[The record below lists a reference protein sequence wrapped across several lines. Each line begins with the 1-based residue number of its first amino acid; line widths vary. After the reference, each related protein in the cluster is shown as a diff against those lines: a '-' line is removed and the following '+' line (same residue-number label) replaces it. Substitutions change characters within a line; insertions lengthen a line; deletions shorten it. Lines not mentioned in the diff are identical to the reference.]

1 MVATYRKVV
10 SLVVE
15 QNDLSSRG
23 VQACIHNQN
32 LFNNIIFIFALFF
45 PINVLN
51 FDAALLISSDAYW
64 IYWIGREKSL
74 NVLGSWLDE
83 EKLITRK
90 RRKGRCKRRIKFK
103 KKKHSEVLQPAA
115 FSESAFISLLL
126 TGTLEIVLAT
136 LLTWCLG
143 SKMHPWSFFQWKFMQ
158 RRIGQVGK
166 DSEVAIWCWPEN
178 LACVSIQ
185 QYLACVST
193 QKSFQMRRRLL
204 NWWLSLASYT
214 MYNIH
219 PVQRESAICWVRSNS
234 LGFKLE

>member
-10 SLVVE
+10 ALIVQ

-23 VQACIHNQN
+23 VQACIHNRN

-90 RRKGRCKRRIKFK
+90 RRKGRCKRRIKL

-126 TGTLEIVLAT
+126 TGTLEIFLAT

-185 QYLACVST
+185 QSHACVSIQQYLASVSIQHYLACVST
-193 QKSFQMRRRLL
+193 QQSFRCERDFKAIE
-204 NWWLSLASYT
+204 LSAEKG
-214 MYNIH
+214 
-219 PVQRESAICWVRSNS
+219 V
-234 LGFKLE
+234 F